1 MAWPCPCCGF
11 RTLPRPLEECLCYIC
26 PVCFWVMDL
35 FTAGPDDPS
44 DCNNG
49 LTLLEGRANYRRM
62 GACVEGMLP
71 YVRPPEKE
79 ELP

>member
-11 RTLPRPLEECLCYIC
+11 RTLPRPQEEFHSYIC
-26 PVCFWVMDL
+26 PVCFLEKDL
-35 FTAGPDDPS
+35 FTAGPEGTS
-44 DCNNG
+44 ECNTCQ
-49 LTLLEGRANYRRM
+49 TLLEGRANYRRM